1 MASSTSRSSRSMSC
15 ASVNADGQRAAQL
28 AVPAHGHADAALH
41 ALQRGVDGRDHLL
54 GVGVGGDRA
63 AGGQHLPGDP
73 LADGQPHAEP
83 LVGAVE
89 PGGRDARAGVV
100 GQVDARVR
108 AADGGAGLARERVQH
123 LLELQRH
130 VERVRGAGERPV
142 AVGLG
147 EPALLRGQPG
157 EAERGLVAERLG
169 DQRLVGRP
177 DVGGAAGDD
186 GHRVHV
192 ALPRERDE
200 QRGAGLQRRGE
211 LGAQLGDQPAVV
223 EREGAGRAHH
233 VGDRGRVRPGVE
245 HVHAVG
251 AQREP
256 GLRDQRRA
264 QLVGRARG
272 QRRLGETAE
281 RRVRAVRAS

>member
-1 MASSTSRSSRSMSC
+1 M
-15 ASVNADGQRAAQL
+15 
-28 AVPAHGHADAALH
+28 
-41 ALQRGVDGRDHLL
+41 DGRGHLL

-63 AGGQHLPGDP
+63 AGGEHLPGDA
-73 LADGQPHAEP
+73 LAGGQPHAEP

-89 PGGRDARAGVV
+89 PGGGDARAVV
-100 GQVDARVR
+100 VDQVDARVR

-123 LLELQRH
+123 LLELERD

-142 AVGLG
+142 ALGLG
-147 EPALLRGQPG
+147 RARRCSESSRA
-157 EAERGLVAERLG
+157 
-169 DQRLVGRP
+169 RP
-177 DVGGAAGDD
+177 SAAWLASVSAISVSSGVQTWAVRRATTAT
-186 GHRVHV
+186 RVHV

-200 QRGAGLQRRGE
+200 QRGPGLQRRGE

-223 EREGAGRAHH
+223 ERERAGRAHH
-233 VGDRGRVRPGVE
+233 VGDRGRARPGVE

-256 GLRDQRRA
+256 GLGDQRRA

-272 QRRLGETAE
+272 QRRLGETAQ